1 MGFPKEV
8 FQFTLSNQQYDR
20 SLRYLGHLTF
30 LALGILSLVYYR
42 ERMLHF
48 DSASYAFNMIYRGE
62 FNTGHGRY
70 ISYLPQVLA
79 LGVRNWGGSLQAVL
93 MTYSASFILL
103 HYLIYCT
110 IVYGFKNPKGGLFL
124 ALACTLTVRYK
135 FYGPVG
141 EVMLGIPFV
150 VLVLSWL
157 MSESYQ
163 AKGRR
168 ILKISISIF
177 CSAFLLI
184 THPFPMVTLG
194 FCWLIWMVYSQRW
207 RITYEWILPLSWVIL
222 WGIKLG
228 SQGVG
233 TSYEAGRIDQLLE
246 AKKVL
251 ANLNDYYVWG
261 RLGWY
266 LDVHYWVPMLLF
278 IGALGY
284 LFFQKKIWTAVSSI
298 IGFVVI
304 TAMTIVLFSYLG
316 GPIYILLDGYLAHLG
331 VIMALVLI
339 LSLGHLRAWWVA
351 GIFVFLLIFSVD
363 RIKGTHHFFTQREA
377 LLLAVMDSHTE
388 AAEHKLV
395 TSMDAFDW
403 ERLWLP
409 WAVGIETL
417 MMSTLETPDNPKTLF
432 FYENKANIADLLDD
446 PDLFLALQYFINP
459 YEVDQL
465 PVQFKAKLP
474 SSKYKEIDLKGR
486 Y

>member
-1 MGFPKEV
+1 MRTPKAV
-8 FQFTLSNQQYDR
+8 FQFTLSNPQYDR
-20 SLRYLGHLTF
+20 LLRYLGHLTF

-62 FNTGHGRY
+62 FNTGHNRY

-79 LGVRNWGGSLQAVL
+79 LGLRNWGASLQAVL

-103 HYLIYCT
+103 HYLIFCT

-124 ALACTLTVRYK
+124 ALACTLMIRYK

-141 EVMLGIPFV
+141 EVMLGIPLV
-150 VLVLSWL
+150 VLVLTWL

-163 AKGRR
+163 KEGKRP
-168 ILKISISIF
+168 LKIGIAIA
-177 CSAFLLI
+177 CSSFLLI

-194 FCWLIWMVYSQRW
+194 LAWLIWMIYAQRW
-207 RITYEWILPLSWVIL
+207 RMAYEWILPLAWLVL

-228 SQGVG
+228 TKGIG

-246 AKKVL
+246 AQKVL
-251 ANLNDYYVWG
+251 TNLNDYYVWG

-266 LDVHYWVPMLLF
+266 LDVHYLVPMILF
-278 IGALGY
+278 VGALIY
-284 LFFQKKIWTAVSSI
+284 LLFQKKIWTVVISTFA
-298 IGFVVI
+298 FVII

-316 GPIYILLDGYLAHLG
+316 SPIYILLDGYLAHLG
-331 VIMALVLI
+331 VLMALVFI
-339 LSLGHLRAWWVA
+339 LSIGHRREWWVA
-351 GIFVFLLIFSVD
+351 AIFVFLLFFSVD
-363 RIKGTHHFFTQREA
+363 RIKGTHHFFTQRED
-377 LLLAVMDSHTE
+377 LLLAIMDSHTE
-388 AAEHKLV
+388 TDEAKLV

-403 ERLWLP
+403 DRLWLP

-417 MMSTLETPDNPKTLF
+417 MMSTLETPEAPKTLF
-432 FYENKANIADLLDD
+432 FYENRANIEDLLEDL
-446 PDLFLALQYFINP
+446 DLFLALHYFINP

-465 PVQFKAKLP
+465 PVQFKSKLP
-474 SSKYKEIDLKGR
+474 SGLYKEIDLKGK